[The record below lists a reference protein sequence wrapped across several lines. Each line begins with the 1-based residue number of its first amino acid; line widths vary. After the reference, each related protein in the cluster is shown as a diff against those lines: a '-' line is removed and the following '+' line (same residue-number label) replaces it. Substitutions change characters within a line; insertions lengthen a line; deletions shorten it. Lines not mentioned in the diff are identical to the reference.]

1 MVIMARK
8 EITYTHSA
16 EVCSKEIHIVLEDDV
31 IVEVG
36 FKKGCAGN
44 TQGVSALL
52 KGMKK
57 DEAIRRLRGICCGR
71 KSTSCPD
78 QLAQAL
84 ENMA

>member
-8 EITYTHSA
+8 EITYTPSA

-44 TQGVSALL
+44 TQ
-52 KGMKK
+52 GMKK